1 VSPRKRRWIPILIAL
16 SWILAA
22 AAAPAAAVDS
32 VAIWNS
38 LLERHMVVIDGG
50 YASRVDYGG
59 MQRDR
64 AQLDVYTRQLS
75 ATTPAQFSAL
85 DRADQIAFLIN
96 AYNAFT
102 VQLILTRWPH
112 LESIK
117 DLGGL
122 FSDPWHQRFFTLLGR
137 PMDLDQIEAMLR
149 QPGRYDDPRIHFA
162 INCASISCPMLQ
174 PHAYDGGQLD
184 RQLQAAAARFIGDRT
199 RNRYDRDQDAVQ
211 VSKIFDWYAAD
222 FRRGPDHSV
231 TGLLARYAAELSDDP
246 NIQTRIRRQQID
258 VKYASYDWRLN
269 AVKAR

>member
-1 VSPRKRRWIPILIAL
+1 
-16 SWILAA
+16 
-22 AAAPAAAVDS
+22 
-32 VAIWNS
+32 
-38 LLERHMVVIDGG
+38 
-50 YASRVDYGG
+50 
-59 MQRDR
+59 
-64 AQLDVYTRQLS
+64 LS

-149 QPGRYDDPRIHFA
+149 EPGRYDDPRIHFA
-162 INCASISCPMLQ
+162 INCASIGCPMLQ

-184 RQLQAAAARFIGDRT
+184 RQLQAAVARFIGDRT

-211 VSKIFDWYAAD
+211 VD
-222 FRRGPDHSV
+222 
-231 TGLLARYAAELSDDP
+231 AAELSDDP